1 LKDLLVMKFGGT
13 SVGSADRMRM
23 AARLSAEQR
32 EKRPVVVVVSAM
44 SGITD
49 LLLETTKHAEAGDRA
64 GRDENIRMLEE
75 RHMRA
80 CRELLAP
87 AKQKLVIAGI
97 REVVGEFQ
105 RITHGMLMLNDRPPR
120 SVDEAIAIGER
131 LSALM
136 IAACLNAQ
144 GTSAEAVNAAEL
156 IVTDAVF
163 GSASPLMEQT
173 TDKARKRLLPLLRRG
188 ILPVVTG
195 FNGATAD
202 GRPTTLGR
210 GGSDF
215 SASILSAALGAREL
229 WIWTDVDGIMTAD
242 PRLVPDAAVLEE
254 VTYREAAEL
263 AYNGA
268 KVLHPRTLAPLI
280 ESQIPVWS
288 KNSFAP
294 QKPGTKIVPR
304 ISTSNGARAVTS
316 MSRVALI
323 SLESAHATLPG
334 AHVMARA
341 LDALARAN
349 VEVLSLSSSSYRQS
363 FCFLVRSEEL
373 EKTVEALESALSLE
387 LAHGYLRPI
396 EVNNEVGLLAV
407 VGEGMQ
413 GTPGLAGRIFTAIS
427 RERINII
434 AIAQGSSE
442 LTIAIVVRRQGLEA
456 AVRAVHA
463 ECAMGKP
470 ERKNRRRVP
479 TGKPQAHSAKAG
491 GSNRGKN

>member
-1 LKDLLVMKFGGT
+1 MKNLLVMKFGGT
-13 SVGSADRMRM
+13 SVGSAARMQV
-23 AARLSAEQR
+23 AVQLSAEQR
-32 EKRPVVVVVSAM
+32 KKRPVVIVVSAM

-49 LLLETTKHAEAGDRA
+49 LLIETTKHAEAGDRA
-64 GRDENIRMLEE
+64 GLDTNVRKLEE
-75 RHMRA
+75 RHNQVCQELLPRA
-80 CRELLAP
+80 AQKVVVGKIRELL
-87 AKQKLVIAGI
+87 
-97 REVVGEFQ
+97 GEFR
-105 RITHGMLMLNDRPPR
+105 RIVQGMLMLNDRPPR

-131 LSALM
+131 LSAL
-136 IAACLNAQ
+136 IISACLNSQ
-144 GTSAEAVNAAEL
+144 GTKAEAVNAAEL

-173 TDKARKRLLPLLRRG
+173 TAKARPRLAPLIRRG
-188 ILPVVTG
+188 VLPVVTG

-242 PRLVPDAAVLEE
+242 PRLVPDAAVLDQ

-268 KVLHPRTLAPLI
+268 KVLHPRTLAPLV

-288 KNSFAP
+288 KNSFSP
-294 QKPGTKIVPR
+294 EKPGTKIVPR
-304 ISTSNGARAVTS
+304 ISVSNGARAVTS
-316 MSRVALI
+316 MTRVALV
-323 SLESAHATLPG
+323 SLEPAHATLPG

-341 LDALARAN
+341 LDAMARAN

-373 EKTVEALESALSLE
+373 EKTLEALESALALE

-396 EVNNEVGLLAV
+396 DVNNEVGLLAV

-427 RERINII
+427 RERVNII

-442 LTIAIVVRRQGLEA
+442 LTIAVVVRRDGLES

-463 ECAMGKP
+463 ECEMGGPVKA
-470 ERKNRRRVP
+470 K
-479 TGKPQAHSAKAG
+479 GKG
-491 GSNRGKN
+491 

>member
-13 SVGSADRMRM
+13 SVGSAERMRM
-23 AARLSAEQR
+23 AAKISAEQKR
-32 EKRPVVVVVSAM
+32 RRPVAIVVSAM

-49 LLLETTKHAEAGDRA
+49 LLIETTKHAEAGDRA
-64 GRDENIRMLEE
+64 GRDENIRKLEK
-75 RHMRA
+75 RHVEA
-80 CRELLAP
+80 CRELLPA
-87 AKQKLVIAGI
+87 AKQKAVLNGI
-97 REVVGEFQ
+97 RDLVGEFE
-105 RITHGMLMLNDRPPR
+105 RITNGMLMLQDRPPR

-131 LSALM
+131 LSALL
-136 IAACLNAQ
+136 IGACLNAQ
-144 GTSAEAVNAAEL
+144 GTKAEAINAAEL

-173 TDKARKRLLPLLRRG
+173 AEKARKRLIPMLRSG
-188 ILPVVTG
+188 VLPVVTG
-195 FNGATAD
+195 FNGATVD

-215 SASILSAALGAREL
+215 SASILSAALSAREL
-229 WIWTDVDGIMTAD
+229 WIWTDVDGIMSAD
-242 PRLVPDAAVLEE
+242 PRLVPDAAVLDQ

-268 KVLHPRTLAPLI
+268 KVLHPRTLAPLV

-294 QKPGTKIVPR
+294 EKPGTKIVPK
-304 ISTSNGARAVTS
+304 ISKSNGARAVTS
-316 MSRVALI
+316 LAKVALV
-323 SLESAHATLPG
+323 SLEPAHATLPG
-334 AHVMARA
+334 AQVMARA
-341 LDALARAN
+341 LDALARVN

-373 EKTVEALESALSLE
+373 DKALEALESALALE
-387 LAHGYLRPI
+387 LAHGYLNPI
-396 EVNNEVGLLAV
+396 DVDNEVGLLAV

-463 ECAMGKP
+463 ECGMG
-470 ERKNRRRVP
+470 
-479 TGKPQAHSAKAG
+479 TGGRTAS
-491 GSNRGKN
+491 R